1 MIKCTKNDIQNNQL
15 ISNNVTNWYFCY
27 FILCN
32 SLFYLLIHSFLS
44 VFFFWHIY
52 FWVYFC
58 TLVSLSDHTHIKSA
72 YLRQQSSAGAW
83 YNHSSLC
90 IWEQIKLFSLTET
103 YFHHSLIKLTK
114 MSERPFNRNS
124 TSSQW
129 TRFWTETRPPAKC
142 GGNLFLFNPA
152 DKPTNWWRENLSS
165 VNEHI
170 NKSV

>member
-1 MIKCTKNDIQNNQL
+1 MFKCFL
-15 ISNNVTNWYFCY
+15 AYLF
-27 FILCN
+27 L
-32 SLFYLLIHSFLS
+32 SLFLYSCL
-44 VFFFWHIY
+44 
-52 FWVYFC
+52 
-58 TLVSLSDHTHIKSA
+58 LSDHTHIKSA

-83 YNHSSLC
+83 YNHSSLS

-103 YFHHSLIKLTK
+103 YFYYSLIKLTK
-114 MSERPFNRNS
+114 MSERPFNQNS

>member
-1 MIKCTKNDIQNNQL
+1 MWQIDFSAT
-15 ISNNVTNWYFCY
+15 
-27 FILCN
+27 
-32 SLFYLLIHSFLS
+32 LFYVIMFNLLIHSFLS
-44 VFFFWHIY
+44 VCLSVFWHIY

-58 TLVSLSDHTHIKSA
+58 TLVSLSDHTYIKSA

-83 YNHSSLC
+83 YNHSSIC

-103 YFHHSLIKLTK
+103 YFHYSLIKLTK
-114 MSERPFNRNS
+114 MSERPFNQNI